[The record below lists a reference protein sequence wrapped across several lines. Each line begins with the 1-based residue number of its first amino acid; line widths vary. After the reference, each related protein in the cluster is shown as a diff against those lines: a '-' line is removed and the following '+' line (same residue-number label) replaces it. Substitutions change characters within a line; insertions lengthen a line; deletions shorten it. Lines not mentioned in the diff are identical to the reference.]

1 MTDPLDDLAVIWRR
15 NACGAVESLA
25 ITQGDALLLDTSDD
39 GTLSYLL
46 RAAREYYKNDPHAG
60 HLPPDYAIVAAWEE
74 YLA

>member
-1 MTDPLDDLAVIWRR
+1 MLAPSVIWRR

-46 RAAREYYKNDPHAG
+46 RAAREYYKNDPDDDT
-60 HLPPDYAIVAAWEE
+60 LPPDHAIVAAWED
-74 YLA
+74 YLS